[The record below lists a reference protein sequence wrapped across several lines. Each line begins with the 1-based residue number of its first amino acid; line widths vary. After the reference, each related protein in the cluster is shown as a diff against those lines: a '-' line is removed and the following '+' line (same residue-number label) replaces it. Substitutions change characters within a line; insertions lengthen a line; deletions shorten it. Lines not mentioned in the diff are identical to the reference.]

1 MKRKVVFIKCFHD
14 LSMKMN
20 ISCGPQRLKQK
31 DKFGGYILG
40 NSFCPKCITKNILH
54 TISVFVLY
62 IFSLFAISYP
72 SFFFLAADR
81 KASKQSY
88 MFSVKLILLSFPI
101 IVVFF
106 LLWFF

>member
-1 MKRKVVFIKCFHD
+1 
-14 LSMKMN
+14 MKMN

-40 NSFCPKCITKNILH
+40 NSFRPKCITKNISH
-54 TISVFVLY
+54 TIFFVLFCIY
-62 IFSLFAISYP
+62 FLYLLYHIP
-72 SFFFLAADR
+72 VFFRAAKR

-101 IVVFF
+101 IVVF
-106 LLWFF
+106 